1 MNCLS
6 FRRQLLVDPQGRQA
20 DLQAHAAQCAPCA
33 RALQRALAFE
43 ASLKAALLLD
53 YADGDDAQREDEPD
67 DSGDAEA
74 RQPSRWRLAALL
86 LILASL
92 GAGSSVAASDCEV
105 AVQVL
110 GFSGPAAQS

>member
-53 YADGDDAQREDEPD
+53 YADAGDDDAQRERESD
-67 DSGDAEA
+67 DGGDADPPE
-74 RQPSRWRLAALL
+74 
-86 LILASL
+86 
-92 GAGSSVAASDCEV
+92 SVYCV
-105 AVQVL
+105 N
-110 GFSGPAAQS
+110 GC

>member
-33 RALQRALAFE
+33 RALKRALAFE

-53 YADGDDAQREDEPD
+53 YSDGNDDDAHREGESD
-67 DSGDAEA
+67 DHGDADPPE
-74 RQPSRWRLAALL
+74 
-86 LILASL
+86 
-92 GAGSSVAASDCEV
+92 SVYCV
-105 AVQVL
+105 N
-110 GFSGPAAQS
+110 GC

>member
-33 RALQRALAFE
+33 RALKRALAFE

-53 YADGDDAQREDEPD
+53 YSDGDDDDAHREGESD
-67 DSGDAEA
+67 DRGDADPQE
-74 RQPSRWRLAALL
+74 
-86 LILASL
+86 
-92 GAGSSVAASDCEV
+92 SVYCV
-105 AVQVL
+105 N
-110 GFSGPAAQS
+110 GC